1 VRTQNPIRVFCLVL
15 LALAVIGST
24 ARAQSPAPDD
34 RWTFAVQPYVFLP
47 SSNATLKYDIP
58 EEGGSADVE
67 ITNPVLEELSF
78 AAMVSAEAR
87 KGRWAIVT
95 DFLYLDCG
103 GQDSRVRSIDF
114 AGPGGQVPISASAN
128 LDTSTT
134 LKGGEWTLAGS
145 YTLVHGESSA
155 LEVLAGFRYLG
166 LETSTSW
173 HLTGAVTGPGPGQSF
188 DATGGTSDRVD
199 LWDGIAGVR
208 GRLGLGAGRWGIP
221 FYLDVGTGSSTL
233 TAQVVAGIQYRF
245 SSIDLNL
252 EYRYLYY
259 DVSGDSLVQDVR
271 FAGPAVGVKF
281 RF

>member
-1 VRTQNPIRVFCLVL
+1 VRTQDPLRVFCLVL
-15 LALAVIGST
+15 LALAVIPST
-24 ARAQSPAPDD
+24 ARAQSPAPGDG
-34 RWTFAVQPYVFLP
+34 WTFAVQPYVFLP

-58 EEGGSADVE
+58 EGGGSADVE

-103 GQDSRVRSIDF
+103 GQDSRVRSVDF
-114 AGPGGQVPISASAN
+114 TGPGGVIPISASAN

-134 LKGGEWTLAGS
+134 LKGGEWALAGS
-145 YTLVHGESSA
+145 YTLLRGESSA
-155 LEVLAGFRYLG
+155 LDVLAGFRYFG
-166 LETSTSW
+166 LKTSTSW
-173 HLTGAVTGPGPGQSF
+173 HLTGAITGPGPGQSF
-188 DATGGTSDRVD
+188 DATGSSSDRVD
-199 LWDGIAGVR
+199 LWDGIVGVR
-208 GRLGLGAGRWGIP
+208 GRLGLGSGRWGIP
-221 FYLDVGTGSSTL
+221 FYLDVGTGASTL

-259 DVSGDSLVQDVR
+259 DVAGDSLIQDVS
-271 FAGPAVGVKF
+271 FAGPAVGVRF